1 MLAKRKRIN
10 VHKTLVC
17 VIKFLIFTLFFVNL
31 FFSAVNGQIGSS
43 KVNVDHIDVD
53 INIDESINNVLNH
66 IYVLSS
72 FHSRVPGY
80 PGHQEAAEYIINKFR
95 EYGLKPGGEDGYLQT
110 FNLSVPV
117 DLGAEIK
124 VLPDGPIFKAYSLW
138 PNLIQT
144 CKTPEG
150 GLVGKLIY
158 VGTGSFKEL
167 NGLDIEG
174 CIALM
179 EFNSQRNWLNLVKL
193 GAKGVIFIEPDY
205 TTRIEAESKFLITP
219 LYFPRLY
226 VLKDTGD
233 ILRSFARNNVTVQIT
248 SNMMWKQIRDQNVI
262 GIIPGEKYPDDIII
276 LAAYYDSWS
285 IVPSI
290 APGADE
296 ASGIA
301 ALLEMARLLKE
312 TRPLRT
318 VMFVALSAHW
328 EALAGAREFV
338 EYYYFSEKVQS
349 GSVRPWIF
357 INYDFSS
364 DSNRI
369 GYFGPGG
376 GTWTGIMGGTFML
389 QRYLPIFRLFSST
402 YLPKLREKGYDLSL
416 VTSGESYDFPIPT
429 SHIYDAEPV
438 ALTGSIA
445 LTFRTTY
452 SLRYKWGTPLSKIVN
467 SENLKPQLLFAF
479 YVTLFIINQDNFGI
493 EWKKPFRGYETIA
506 EEQFGFNIIIGD
518 VVIYDREKGFYTNSP
533 LLHSGQTILVTASLK
548 YSRLDPFSQII
559 TMADEKGTFRIV
571 GVPGYRC
578 SNLARL
584 PEFGASIT
592 LRGGNVI
599 DLAAYV
605 LNNTSGKIIY
615 ATDLGTYGAGTFP
628 STDVY
633 GHHKW
638 WVPFPTFVRIVVFKC
653 GTLVLTDIMDPMN
666 LKFPQFNINTRDA
679 LEPFILNIEVMDHDG
694 HVSLETYGMVTPSST
709 YENIALI
716 FIPAEFTNI
725 KSVELVLRFGASLT
739 LGGLMVNSTKEE
751 PEGTGYFI
759 KSGEQIIIAL
769 TPIHVARSLFY
780 LNEKRLKSL
789 HAFNIYVPVFED
801 FHEFSRE
808 NLQKAEY
815 YFERKDYEKA
825 YIHSLLAWSYAVMP
839 YHAIFNTIRQVLA
852 TSVFFSL
859 LIIPF
864 SFMLEKILFDREGR
878 TKVIIISTIYIAT
891 YLIFSYLSPGTT
903 LATNSVMIIIGFI
916 TLMLALLTLYV
927 LINGFINVLKMFRT
941 KILGP
946 HFTTSKFTH
955 IILTSW
961 SVGVGNMRKRKNRTL
976 LLLITLTLTFSG
988 LVSLTSIS
996 ALSFTQSKAIEGQ
1009 TPYNG
1014 MLIKFRREGYI
1025 ERLSEILPK
1034 VIENIL
1040 ENSTLSL
1047 RSYIFFPYT
1056 RTMGFPHTWVN
1067 GPKGSTIVKALI
1079 GLTPQ
1084 ESEITGINGFLKE
1097 GRFFQ
1102 EFDKYT
1108 AIVSEKLSTSAGI
1121 KVGDEIDLLGLK
1133 LKVIGIISEEIEY
1146 YRDVDGSPLC
1156 QITAV
1161 LEEGPAKIQIISLKD
1176 VVLVPYELT
1185 KELDGKIFSM
1195 VIKNENETQMLVL
1208 AGHLNALSQQN
1219 YQIVVSFNGKIYNF
1233 GYVRGL
1239 EIKGSTLFLIPLT
1252 ISTLIIFNTILGSIY
1267 ERKREI
1273 STLSLVGLSPLEIT
1287 GTFIAETAEYAILS
1301 VVIGYLGGII
1311 AARILVRFGFL
1322 PLELFPQFTSISMLI
1337 TMAIFITV
1345 VILGSIYP
1353 SILSGRLVSPSRRRK
1368 WEVPEPHGDIW
1379 EIDMPFTIDEEEML
1393 GFLSYLSNYLKNNP
1407 SEFFEIESL
1416 STQKETIEDREVT
1429 SLSLEMR
1436 LAPFATQTLQ
1446 RVIIRPIPE
1455 PGKKMRLRCLIYLI
1469 SGVRD
1474 IWKRSNRNFI
1484 DVLRKQTLIWRS
1496 LEMNE
1501 RLEYI
1506 RKQSLALQEKGEG
1519 L

>member
-1 MLAKRKRIN
+1 MLAKRIN
-10 VHKTLVC
+10 VRKTLIC
-17 VIKFLIFTLFFVNL
+17 AIKSLIFILFFINL
-31 FFSAVNGQIGSS
+31 LFSAVNGQIEPL
-43 KVNVDHIDVD
+43 KVNVDQIN
-53 INIDESINNVLNH
+53 INIDESTNNVLNH
-66 IYVLSS
+66 IYALSS
-72 FHSRVPGY
+72 FHSRIPGY

-110 FNLSVPV
+110 FNLTIPV

-124 VLPDGPIFKAYSLW
+124 ILPNGSIFKAYPLW

-150 GLVGKLIY
+150 GLMGKLVY
-158 VGTGSFKEL
+158 VGTGSLKEL

-174 CIALM
+174 SIALM
-179 EFNSQRNWLNLVKL
+179 EFNSQKNWLNLVKL

-219 LYFPRLY
+219 LHFPRLY
-226 VLKDTGD
+226 VPRDAGD
-233 ILRSFARNNVTVQIT
+233 VLRNLARNNVMVQIT
-248 SNMMWKQIRDQNVI
+248 SNMTWKQIKDQNII
-262 GIIPGEKYPDDIII
+262 GIIPGEKYPNDVIV
-276 LAAYYDSWS
+276 LAAHYDTWS
-285 IVPSI
+285 IVPSL

-312 TRPLRT
+312 TQPLRT
-318 VMFVALSAHW
+318 IMFVALSAHW

-338 EYYYFSEKVQS
+338 EYYYFSEKVQNS
-349 GSVRPWIF
+349 SVRPWIF

-389 QRYLPIFRLFSST
+389 QRYLPVFRLFSSI
-402 YLPKLREKGYDLSL
+402 YLPKLREKGLDLSL
-416 VTSGESYDFPIPT
+416 VTSGESYDFPIPA
-429 SHIYDAEPV
+429 SYIHDAEPV
-438 ALTGSIA
+438 ALTGSVA
-445 LTFRTTY
+445 FTFRTTY
-452 SLRYKWGTPLSKIVN
+452 SLRYKWGTPLSTYDTVN
-467 SENLKPQLLFAF
+467 PENLKPQLLFAF
-479 YVTLFIINQDNFGI
+479 YSSLFIINQDDFGI
-493 EWKKPFRGYETIA
+493 EWRKPFRGYETIA
-506 EEQFGFNIIIGD
+506 EEQFGFNIIVGD
-518 VVIYDREKGFYTNSP
+518 VVIYDRQKGFYTNSP
-533 LLHSGQTILVTASLK
+533 LLHEEQTILVTASLK

-559 TMADEKGTFRIV
+559 TMADEKGTFKIV

-592 LRGGNVI
+592 LHSGNII

-605 LNNTSGKIIY
+605 MNNTSGKIAY
-615 ATDLGTYGAGTFP
+615 ATDLGTYGEGTFP

-638 WVPFPTFVRIVVFKC
+638 WVPFPTFVRIVVFEC
-653 GTLVLTDIMDPMN
+653 GSLVLTDIMDPVN
-666 LKFPQFNINTRDA
+666 LKFPESNINTRDA
-679 LEPFILNIEVMDHDG
+679 LESFTLNIEIKDHDG
-694 HVSLETYGMVTPSST
+694 HVPLETYGMITPSNT
-709 YENIALI
+709 YENIALVFVPVE
-716 FIPAEFTNI
+716 FINI
-725 KSVELVLRFGASLT
+725 KSVEFILRFGTSLT
-739 LGGLMVNSTKEE
+739 LRGLLMNSTKEK
-751 PEGTGYFI
+751 PEGVGYSV
-759 KSGEQIIIAL
+759 KSGEQTIIAL
-769 TPIHVARSLFY
+769 TPLHAARSLFY
-780 LNEKRLKSL
+780 LNEERLKSL
-789 HAFNIYVPVFED
+789 HAFNVYVPAFED
-801 FHEFSRE
+801 LHELSHE

-815 YFERKDYEKA
+815 YLERKDYEKA
-825 YIHSLLAWSYAVMP
+825 YVHSFLAWSYAVMP
-839 YHAIFNTIRQVLA
+839 YHAIFSTTQQVLT

-859 LIIPF
+859 LLIPF

-878 TKVIIISTIYIAT
+878 TKIILLSTIYIIT

-903 LATNSVMIIIGFI
+903 LATNSVMVIIGFI
-916 TLMLALLTLYV
+916 TLILALFTFYV
-927 LINGFINVLKMFRT
+927 LINGFINVLKIFRT

-946 HFTTSKFTH
+946 HFTTSKFTYA
-955 IILTSW
+955 ILTSW

-976 LLLITLTLTFSG
+976 LLLITLVLTFSG

-996 ALSFTQSKAIEGQ
+996 TLSFTQSKAIEGQ

-1025 ERLSEILPK
+1025 ERLPEILPK
-1034 VIENIL
+1034 IIGNIL
-1040 ENSTLSL
+1040 ENSTVSL
-1047 RSYIFFPYT
+1047 RSYVFFPYT

-1067 GPKGSTIVKALI
+1067 GPNGSAIVKALI
-1079 GLTPQ
+1079 GFTSQ
-1084 ESEITGINGFLKE
+1084 ESEITGINSFLKE

-1102 EFDKYT
+1102 EFDKYA
-1108 AIVSEKLSTSAGI
+1108 AIISEKLSTDTGI

-1133 LKVIGIISEEIEY
+1133 LKVIGIMNDEIEY

-1156 QITAV
+1156 QITVV
-1161 LEEGPAKIQIISLKD
+1161 LEEGPAKVQMISLKD

-1208 AGHLNALSQQN
+1208 AGRLNALSQQN
-1219 YQIVVSFNGKIYNF
+1219 YQVVVSFNGKIYNF

-1239 EIKGSTLFLIPLT
+1239 EIKGSTFFLMPLI

-1273 STLSLVGLSPLEIT
+1273 SILSLVGLSPIEISVM
-1287 GTFIAETAEYAILS
+1287 FIAETAEYAILS
-1301 VVIGYLGGII
+1301 VVIGYLGGIM
-1311 AARILVRFGFL
+1311 AAKILVQFGVL
-1322 PLELFPQFTSISMLI
+1322 PLELFPQFTSTSMLI
-1337 TMAIFITV
+1337 IMTIFIAI

-1368 WEVPEPHGDIW
+1368 WEIPEPLGDIW
-1379 EIDMPFTIDEEEML
+1379 EINMPFIIDEEEML

-1407 SEFFEIESL
+1407 SEFYEIDAL
-1416 STQKETIEDREVT
+1416 STRKETIKDREVT

-1436 LAPFATQTLQ
+1436 LAPFATQTVQ
-1446 RVIIRPIPE
+1446 NVIIRPIPE
-1455 PGKKMRLRCLIYLI
+1455 SGKKMRLQCLIHLT

-1474 IWKRSNRNFI
+1474 VWKRSNRNFI
-1484 DVLRKQTLIWRS
+1484 DMLRKQTLIWRS
-1496 LEMNE
+1496 LEMSE
-1501 RLEYI
+1501 RLEYV